1 MVIGPEASVL
11 ASAVT
16 RVPEF
21 TVMKILCDVNI
32 ELQAHKR
39 RIGIYC
45 KIAINR

>member
-11 ASAVT
+11 ASAV